1 MWPEILGA
9 MVEGFAL
16 SLFLWTVIRGQK
28 RLTWGQKEKNSNT
41 FGSKGQNS
49 KLRLKN
55 TSLSKSMLFKKS
67 MTYSLS
73 V

>member
-28 RLTWGQKEKNSNT
+28 RLTWGQKEKKFEHIWVKRT
-41 FGSKGQNS
+41 K
-49 KLRLKN
+49 
-55 TSLSKSMLFKKS
+55 
-67 MTYSLS
+67 
-73 V
+73 

>member
-28 RLTWGQKEKNSNT
+28 RLTWGQKEKKIRT
-41 FGSKGQNS
+41 HLGQKDKIAN
-49 KLRLKN
+49 
-55 TSLSKSMLFKKS
+55 
-67 MTYSLS
+67 
-73 V
+73 